1 MRSHAIT
8 LARRVLRE
16 YHDIPTYEQTFDS
29 LTEDQGDRD
38 IEALSRAVLRDR
50 GDAVKDERTAVQN
63 LNDLLAAFADDL
75 TSGETAAVTAKE
87 QAAMVV
93 EGIVAGVVEHSR
105 ELGYAL
111 GVAVG
116 AGWRHY
122 HSVPVGVPH
131 V

>member
-16 YHDIPTYEQTFDS
+16 YHDIPTLRETFTALSADPAD
-29 LTEDQGDRD
+29 L
-38 IEALSRAVLRDR
+38 EALSRAVLRDR
-50 GDAVKDERTAVQN
+50 GEAVIDPHTAVPRVR
-63 LNDLLAAFADDL
+63 DLLRTFADTL
-75 TSGETAAVTAKE
+75 TRGELSPETAHA
-87 QAAMVV
+87 QAAVQA
-93 EGIVAGVVEHSR
+93 EALVAGVVEHGR

-116 AGWRHY
+116 AGWRHS